1 MHKIA
6 GLLTLSFALFE
17 FGATASAQTCE
28 YAGQTFSLG
37 ATVCE
42 CPTLR
47 LARTASGGRGEIMS
61 RRLACS
67 KDQAWV
73 NTNTLCL
80 IAYTWPGQV
89 ASLADI
95 DRIANGLA
103 VAEHVKRR
111 SLVFTTTVRLV
122 LGIKSLIGL
131 PERYERLWAADD
143 EQN

>member
-89 ASLADI
+89 AS
-95 DRIANGLA
+95 
-103 VAEHVKRR
+103 AEHVKRR

>member
-47 LARTASGGRGEIMS
+47 LGRTASGGRGEIMS

-80 IAYTWPGQV
+80 IAYTWPGQ
-89 ASLADI
+89 S
-95 DRIANGLA
+95 R
-103 VAEHVKRR
+103 
-111 SLVFTTTVRLV
+111 
-122 LGIKSLIGL
+122 
-131 PERYERLWAADD
+131 
-143 EQN
+143 